1 MPISD
6 ILRNTSAAMQKAV
19 DHFQNELKKVRTGR
33 ASASLLDDIRV
44 DYYGT
49 PTPLSQVASVN
60 TPDARSI
67 VIQPWE
73 KPLLGAIEKAIR
85 QSDLGLNPNNDGAL
99 IRVPIPPLTEER
111 RRDIVKH
118 LKKDAEESRVAV
130 RNIRRDQLES
140 LKKAEKE
147 EHFSEDERKRAE
159 DEVQKITDKHV
170 KLIDEI
176 LLKKEKEIMEV

>member
-1 MPISD
+1 
-6 ILRNTSAAMQKAV
+6 MQKAV

-49 PTPLSQVASVN
+49 PTPLGQIASVN
-60 TPDARSI
+60 VPDARSI

-73 KPLLGAIEKAIR
+73 KNLVGEIEKAIR
-85 QSDLGLNPNNDGAL
+85 QSDLGLNPNNDGAI

-111 RRDIVKH
+111 RKDIVKMC
-118 LKKDAEESRVAV
+118 KKDAEESRIAV
-130 RNIRRDQLES
+130 RNIRRDQMEN

-147 EHFSEDERKRAE
+147 EHFSEDDRKRAE
-159 DEVQKITDKHV
+159 DEVQKLTDKHI
-170 KLIDEI
+170 KMLDD
-176 LLKKEKEIMEV
+176 LLAKKEKEIMEV

>member
-1 MPISD
+1 MPIPD
-6 ILRNTSAAMQKAV
+6 ILQQTAASMQKAV

-49 PTPLSQVASVN
+49 PTPLGQVATVN
-60 TPDARSI
+60 VPDARSI

-73 KPLLGAIEKAIR
+73 KSMLGEIEKAIR
-85 QSDLGLNPNNDGAL
+85 QSDLGLNPNNDGTI

-111 RRDIVKH
+111 RRDIVKMC
-118 LKKDAEESRVAV
+118 KKDAEESRVAV
-130 RNIRRDQLES
+130 RNIRRDQLEA

-147 EHFSEDERKRAE
+147 EHFSEDDRKRAE
-159 DEVQKITDKHV
+159 DDVQKLTDKHV
-170 KLIDEI
+170 KMIDE
-176 LLKKEKEIMEV
+176 LLAKKEKEVMEV

>member
-1 MPISD
+1 MPIPD
-6 ILRNTSAAMQKAV
+6 ILHSTSAAMQKAV

-33 ASASLLDDIRV
+33 ASASLLDDLRV

-49 PTPLSQVASVN
+49 PSPLGQVASVSV
-60 TPDARSI
+60 PDARSI

-73 KPLLGAIEKAIR
+73 KNLLGAIEKAIR
-85 QSDLGLNPNNDGAL
+85 QSDLGLNPNNDGAI

-111 RRDIVKH
+111 RRDIVKL

-130 RNIRRDQLES
+130 RNIRRDQLEA

-147 EHFSEDERKRAE
+147 EHFSEDDRKRAE
-159 DEVQKITDKHV
+159 EEVQKITDKHV
-170 KLIDEI
+170 KSVDEI
-176 LLKKEKEIMEV
+176 LAKKEKEIMEV